1 MAKTFIE
8 VRSSDLSG
16 TQSDSVSTTLFSL
29 DGKAYEI
36 DLMPEEKAEFTA
48 ALKVYVAK
56 ARRAQTAART
66 AKKSS
71 GSGMSTDETQAA
83 RTWLQFRGHAVADRG
98 RIKNDLWM
106 EWEDAGRPGV

>member
-8 VRSSDLSG
+8 VRSDLSG

-71 GSGMSTDETQAA
+71 GSGRSTKEMQAA